1 MKLVCFQIQ
10 NLFKKKEFYISIALF
25 SVFVLLNYVYYV
37 KQTHGCGMDQL
48 MAPYEYDALSYRGNY
63 DWYFRELF
71 PFLAVI
77 ASGFGFYNDY
87 QSGEGVLMEC
97 RMGQKKYYVTKCI
110 AIFVA
115 GMSAFVLPFLAG
127 LLLDALTFPDTL
139 GYPNGPILYSS
150 YYYAFSDSMG
160 YGNLYQAMPWLC
172 HLGEILSKGIMVGMA
187 SVFVSLFAF
196 FGFRYKILFFLP
208 FYLFTFLLDI
218 AENLTGLPLGF
229 TNYIMSEMPSSGK
242 IIGFEIVIDIVMLLF
257 VIIVSRRLLQCYPI
271 ARGET

>member
-10 NLFKKKEFYISIALF
+10 NLLKKKEFYISTALF

-48 MAPYEYDALSYRGNY
+48 MAPYEYDALSIYGRY
-63 DWYFRELF
+63 EWYFRQLF
-71 PFLAVI
+71 PFIVVI

-87 QSGEGVLMEC
+87 QSGEGILMEC

-115 GMSAFVLPFLAG
+115 GMSAFVFPFLVG

-139 GYPNGPILYSS
+139 GYPARQMIYSS

-160 YGNLYQAMPWLC
+160 YGNLYQTMPWLY
-172 HLGEILSKGIMVGMA
+172 HIGSVLSKGIMVGII

-196 FGFRYKILFFLP
+196 LGFRYKILFFLP

-218 AENLTGLPLGF
+218 TENLTKLPLGF
-229 TNYIMSEMPSSGK
+229 TNYIMSETFSSGK
-242 IIGFEIVIDIVMLLF
+242 IIGFDIVIDIVMLLF

-271 ARGET
+271 ARRET

>member
-10 NLFKKKEFYISIALF
+10 TLFKKKEFYISTALF
-25 SVFVLLNYVYYV
+25 SVFVILNYVYYV

-48 MAPYEYDALSYRGNY
+48 MAPYEYDALSDWGNFE
-63 DWYFRELF
+63 WYFRELF
-71 PFLAVI
+71 PFIAVI

-87 QSGEGVLMEC
+87 RSGEGILMEC

-110 AIFVA
+110 AIFVV
-115 GMSAFVLPFLAG
+115 GMSAFVIPFLGG

-139 GYPNGPILYSS
+139 GYPQRETVYSA
-150 YYYAFSDSMG
+150 YYYAHSDSMG
-160 YGNLYQAMPWLC
+160 YGNLYLTMPWLY
-172 HLGEILSKGIMVGMA
+172 HIGEILSKGIMVGMI

-218 AENLTGLPLGF
+218 AEKLTGRPFGF
-229 TNYIMSEMPSSGK
+229 SNYIMSENTYLGK
-242 IIGFEIVIDIVMLLF
+242 IIGFEIVIDLLMFLF

-271 ARGET
+271 ARRET